1 MYSRVYP
8 LDPASQYSDTHAEP
22 KLYPLRLTEV
32 NGSLCILRSSKVQ
45 VKNLDSIFQN
55 DKGPSLC

>member
-22 KLYPLRLTEV
+22 KLH
-32 NGSLCILRSSKVQ
+32 
-45 VKNLDSIFQN
+45 
-55 DKGPSLC
+55 PSAFERG